1 MRTDLPAIISPT
13 LIIIII
19 LYYANSQ
26 QASNMQY
33 KHTQHKTHEV
43 SFKKVLIKAPYQ
55 KAKRQSIVQLPV
67 TDHRHNSY
75 YYYISTIF
83 MSF

>member
-19 LYYANSQ
+19 IIVYYANRQ

-33 KHTQHKTHEV
+33 KHTQHKTHKV
-43 SFKKVLIKAPYQ
+43 SFKKC
-55 KAKRQSIVQLPV
+55 
-67 TDHRHNSY
+67 
-75 YYYISTIF
+75 
-83 MSF
+83 